1 MTAAFLR
8 KYGISFT
15 ASLVQGSI
23 DTISGLAVE
32 VVILVTAFAF
42 GGVSFGLTT
51 GDTKWGVVLIVIIS
65 FVAVAVFV
73 VRRVQKLRD
82 WIMPV
87 LGEAFGALAGVL
99 KDPKRTLGLLA
110 SNFAARFILAISLW
124 MILLSLDVS
133 LGIWSVLTATV
144 ATGLLGGLVPIPGG
158 VGVSEAV
165 LTAFLVLF
173 GVDETTAF
181 AAAVVYRTATFYIP
195 AAAGFFSMRWLEDKG
210 YI

>member
-1 MTAAFLR
+1 
-8 KYGISFT
+8 
-15 ASLVQGSI
+15 
-23 DTISGLAVE
+23 
-32 VVILVTAFAF
+32 
-42 GGVSFGLTT
+42 
-51 GDTKWGVVLIVIIS
+51 
-65 FVAVAVFV
+65 
-73 VRRVQKLRD
+73 
-82 WIMPV
+82 MPV